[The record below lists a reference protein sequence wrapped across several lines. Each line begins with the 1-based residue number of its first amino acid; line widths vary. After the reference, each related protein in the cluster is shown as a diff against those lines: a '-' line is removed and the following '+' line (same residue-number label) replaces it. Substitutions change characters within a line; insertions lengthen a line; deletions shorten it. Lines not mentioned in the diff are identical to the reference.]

1 MKIIISIAATVE
13 LIYNG
18 ASGYRIGSGSPDPPL
33 YFFISLCN
41 ALASSGV
48 FTFSSFFK
56 YSLCTSGVLSSFF
69 MPHLSH
75 LSIHSLSNTWI
86 HKKMSINKT
95 VDSHL
100 VVFIS
105 IFEISARTT
114 VITIVIA
121 VFLFIFLASLCA
133 LIFSLHCFCFLLS
146 HQKGI
151 SISSY

>member
-1 MKIIISIAATVE
+1 MKIIISIAATAE

-69 MPHLSH
+69 TFFSYPL
-75 LSIHSLSNTWI
+75 NC
-86 HKKMSINKT
+86 
-95 VDSHL
+95 V
-100 VVFIS
+100 
-105 IFEISARTT
+105 EEGRTD
-114 VITIVIA
+114 
-121 VFLFIFLASLCA
+121 L
-133 LIFSLHCFCFLLS
+133 
-146 HQKGI
+146 Q
-151 SISSY
+151 